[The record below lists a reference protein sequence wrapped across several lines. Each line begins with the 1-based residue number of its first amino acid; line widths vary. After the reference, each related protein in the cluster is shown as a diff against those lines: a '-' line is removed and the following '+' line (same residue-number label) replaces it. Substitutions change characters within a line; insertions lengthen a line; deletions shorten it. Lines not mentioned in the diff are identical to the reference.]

1 MINTTVDA
9 FGTIVT
15 VGDIV
20 AVLVP
25 LQYSNTRFKHF
36 GKAKVVKCTPNGATV
51 QIGKHKFNRKSEL
64 MVLLEEAQ
72 FRSLYQVTP
81 YFGPYDKP
89 EITCENT
96 SNHTM
101 NQKEYEEYERERME
115 KLKKTEG
122 FHFNAKECLRC
133 TLYEG
138 CEMAMGGQVNTKEIL
153 PDTSGEILNVNPDR
167 LPKID
172 DSEFKG
178 DNK

>member
-36 GKAKVVKCTPNGATV
+36 GKAKVVKCTPKGATV
-51 QIGKHKFNRKSEL
+51 QIGEHKFNRKSEL

-72 FRSLYQVTP
+72 NLTF
-81 YFGPYDKP
+81 D
-89 EITCENT
+89 
-96 SNHTM
+96 
-101 NQKEYEEYERERME
+101 
-115 KLKKTEG
+115 
-122 FHFNAKECLRC
+122 AKECLKG
-133 TLYEG
+133 TSYES
-138 CEMAMGGQVNTKEIL
+138 CEMTMGGQVNTK
-153 PDTSGEILNVNPDR
+153 GEILNVNPDR